1 MGEQHGTTYLGWCA
15 SNRLGNHGST
25 PPAATGSSERDW
37 EFSAGVFGGK
47 AFHSNE
53 DMKINSGDDGDPF
66 HRMIHG
72 VTLNDSGT
80 FRGKLTAWYLPKK
93 YNWQPQVGLELDF
106 TRFTADRHLQLRGAD
121 GTVSTPGF
129 QLGAYE
135 FLAVRDLSANTL
147 AANLLFRYPIW
158 STPDLS
164 QGRIAPY
171 VGFGVGAQQ
180 AVLSLQVVPYR
191 EVDYAPAGQVLVG
204 MKFFLMKNLAVF
216 GEYKR
221 IWSSHDFTYSDIFP
235 PGFKETWSVATNV
248 LVGVCPYIFRKLR
261 ENFLSLEVY

>member
-1 MGEQHGTTYLGWCA
+1 MEQPTWAGVRAIVLAVTALFLLPLQA
-15 SNRLGNHGST
+15 Q
-25 PPAATGSSERDW
+25 AERDW
-37 EFSAGVFGGK
+37 EFSVGAFGGK

-53 DMKINSGDDGDPF
+53 DLKLNMGNISDPW
-66 HRMIHG
+66 HGTVHG

-80 FRGKLTAWYLPKK
+80 FGGKLTAWYLPKK

-106 TRFTADRHLQLRGAD
+106 TRFTADRHPQLRGAD

-129 QLGAYE
+129 QLGAVDIG
-135 FLAVRDLSANTL
+135 FVSDLSVNTL
-147 AANLLFRYPIW
+147 AANLLFRYPVW
-158 STPDLS
+158 STPDLP

-171 VGFGVGAQQ
+171 VGFGGGVQR

-204 MKFFLMKNLAVF
+204 MKFFIMRNLAVF

-221 IWSSHDFTYSDIFP
+221 IWSSHDFTYSGVFP
-235 PGFKETWSVATNV
+235 PGFEEKWSVVTNI
-248 LVGVCPYIFRKLR
+248 LAGGV
-261 ENFLSLEVY
+261 SLHF